1 MENRKEL
8 WAETAQITLLTLG
21 LIIASVKLREQLK
34 QYKEWLNFSNE
45 QLNKT
50 IKVYEKLQKKRMK
63 MNHREFNE
71 GLRTSAI
78 AFGVAIIAF
87 FSREMWRM
95 REMEREV
102 CKKNKKL
109 DELSEKILNQKG
121 SE

>member
-50 IKVYEKLQKKRMK
+50 IKVYEELK
-63 MNHREFNE
+63 
-71 GLRTSAI
+71 
-78 AFGVAIIAF
+78 
-87 FSREMWRM
+87 
-95 REMEREV
+95 
-102 CKKNKKL
+102 KKN
-109 DELSEKILNQKG
+109 ENES
-121 SE
+121 

>member
-1 MENRKEL
+1 
-8 WAETAQITLLTLG
+8 
-21 LIIASVKLREQLK
+21 
-34 QYKEWLNFSNE
+34 
-45 QLNKT
+45 
-50 IKVYEKLQKKRMK
+50 MK

-102 CKKNKKL
+102 RKKNKKL